1 MATMRRQMLRT
12 HFTSIG
18 YNPKLRSGRRHCDT
32 EFTASAQF
40 ACLVTPIPC
49 HEAANPLLDR
59 RVRAHAELALEI
71 RDVGAGFRD
80 IAGLHRHELGDR
92 GASRCLLDQA
102 QDFADLDRA
111 AVADVVEAPRSA
123 AARPIR
129 MLTRP
134 IRVAPPL

>member
-1 MATMRRQMLRT
+1 MATMRRQVLRT
-12 HFTSIG
+12 HFTSNG

-32 EFTASAQF
+32 EFAASAQF
-40 ACLVTPIPC
+40 ASLVPPIPC

-59 RVRAHAELALEI
+59 RVRAQAELALEI

-80 IAGLHRHELGDR
+80 IAGVDRPEVRDR
-92 GASRCLLDQA
+92 GAPRCLPDQA

-123 AARPIR
+123 AAGRVR

-134 IRVAPPL
+134 MR

>member
-32 EFTASAQF
+32 EFAASAQF
-40 ACLVTPIPC
+40 ASLVPPIPC

-59 RVRAHAELALEI
+59 RVRTEAELALEI

-80 IAGLHRHELGDR
+80 VAGLHRHELGDR
-92 GASRCLLDQA
+92 SASHCLLDQA
-102 QDFADLDRA
+102 QDFADIDRA
-111 AVADVVEAPRSA
+111 AVADVVEAPRNA
-123 AARPIR
+123 AAGRIW
-129 MLTRP
+129 MS
-134 IRVAPPL
+134 